1 MAAVAAFILAP
12 EIGIPTMPLQF
23 KVSHQNNHSLP
34 KIPRNSHVCVSQQEG
49 TCLAHLCSSEQRMYF
64 PTTHIPIFVDH
75 ASPYQF
81 WQRQAVAPKN
91 KYGVLEDYYC
101 LKTRLGLV
109 GGLAIAFFPLSIL
122 LILCQPLATTDLM
135 LQQPKK
141 NDKSLTP
148 TITQKIKVH
157 GCNFKSMAVLL
168 ALDCISEK
176 TSNAHKTTFVF
187 IKCTLLQP
195 CVKCQKHRI

>member
-81 WQRQAVAPKN
+81 WQRQAVAGKQIN
-91 KYGVLEDYYC
+91 MVSLLLEDYYYC

-109 GGLAIAFFPLSIL
+109 GGLAIAFFPSLHS
-122 LILCQPLATTDLM
+122 PYFMSTAGYDW
-135 LQQPKK
+135 PDVAAAKK
-141 NDKSLTP
+141 ER
-148 TITQKIKVH
+148 Q
-157 GCNFKSMAVLL
+157 
-168 ALDCISEK
+168 ISHPDNNTK
-176 TSNAHKTTFVF
+176 N
-187 IKCTLLQP
+187 
-195 CVKCQKHRI
+195 

>member
-1 MAAVAAFILAP
+1 MCACHNKKALVWH
-12 EIGIPTMPLQF
+12 T
-23 KVSHQNNHSLP
+23 
-34 KIPRNSHVCVSQQEG
+34 CVPVNKECTSQQLIFLSLL
-49 TCLAHLCSSEQRMYF
+49 TTKAHHTNSGKG
-64 PTTHIPIFVDH
+64 
-75 ASPYQF
+75 
-81 WQRQAVAPKN
+81 RQWRKQINMVSLL
-91 KYGVLEDYYC
+91 LEDYYYC

-135 LQQPKK
+135 LPQPKK

>member
-81 WQRQAVAPKN
+81 WQRQAVAQTN
-91 KYGVLEDYYC
+91 KYGVFAAG
-101 LKTRLGLV
+101 RLLLLSENKIRA
-109 GGLAIAFFPLSIL
+109 GGWPCNCFFSLS
-122 LILCQPLATTDLM
+122 PF
-135 LQQPKK
+135 
-141 NDKSLTP
+141 SLFYVNRWLRLT
-148 TITQKIKVH
+148 
-157 GCNFKSMAVLL
+157 
-168 ALDCISEK
+168 
-176 TSNAHKTTFVF
+176 
-187 IKCTLLQP
+187 
-195 CVKCQKHRI
+195 